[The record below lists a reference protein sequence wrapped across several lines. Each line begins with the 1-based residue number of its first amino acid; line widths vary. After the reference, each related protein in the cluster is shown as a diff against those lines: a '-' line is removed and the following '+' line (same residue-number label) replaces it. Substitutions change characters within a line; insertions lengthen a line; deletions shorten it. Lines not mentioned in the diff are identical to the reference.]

1 MTSIKHPVQLAGLK
15 QAVYV
20 MECLVRNHSEEQIVR
35 MLGGD
40 EQLFDMW
47 KSFLLHNQWMEE
59 TMQGWSVTA
68 KGLIWNKQIASRAV

>member
-1 MTSIKHPVQLAGLK
+1 MTTIINPIQLAGLK

-20 MECLVRNHSEEQIVR
+20 MGCLARNDSEERVVR

-47 KSFLLHNQWMEE
+47 KSFLRHNKWMEE
-59 TMQGWSVTA
+59 TTEGWSVTA
-68 KGLIWNKQIASRAV
+68 KGAVWSKRVTTA